1 MSEGSMWR
9 DLMQWV
15 YGASTLVSFICEI
28 AILVVVATIVR
39 RHRPDA
45 YRGLMTWAIGSVAVY
60 VFLGIVRMVTPFVS
74 RSDGMESYFRASS
87 LLAMVGILLH
97 VVLVVIFLKG
107 LIAIAQPPKPITVEG
122 TPPYR

>member
-9 DLMQWV
+9 DLLQWV
-15 YGASTLVSFICEI
+15 YGASTFVSFACEI

-45 YRGLMTWAIGSVAVY
+45 YRGLLTWAIGSLGVF
-60 VFLGIVRMVTPFVS
+60 VFLALARTIIPFFT
-74 RSDGMESYFRASS
+74 RGGDMEGYFRASS
-87 LLAMVGILLH
+87 LLSMLGIGLH
-97 VVLVVIFLKG
+97 VVLVILFIRG
-107 LIAIAQPPKPITVEG
+107 LVAIAQPPKPITIEG